1 MRLSSDGQ
9 NWWAKRR
16 GRQVLKGVA
25 DGTGLYW
32 VTMTRLAPSKRFAKS
47 QDVSSESNT
56 SKDVHMGSIALQD
69 GNNDGGLKCNPSVS
83 PAPNGRSPTTCNNLT
98 LLPHLSR
105 IADDTDSQSQK
116 SEVSSEDERDVGQI
130 QAEGKHRNRSDIACL
145 TRQQAND
152 LLAAHLRWGHRSF
165 RRCAYILGV
174 PSPVK
179 APFCEACVEAKASR
193 HRC

>member
-1 MRLSSDGQ
+1 MVPAAVTITVGGDHRLQCTRVGDLTVATGVGPLTLQEVRIVPGFGVNILSGPYLEKKMGLTLSSDGQ

-98 LLPHLSR
+98 LLPHL
-105 IADDTDSQSQK
+105 
-116 SEVSSEDERDVGQI
+116 
-130 QAEGKHRNRSDIACL
+130 
-145 TRQQAND
+145 
-152 LLAAHLRWGHRSF
+152 
-165 RRCAYILGV
+165 
-174 PSPVK
+174 
-179 APFCEACVEAKASR
+179 
-193 HRC
+193 